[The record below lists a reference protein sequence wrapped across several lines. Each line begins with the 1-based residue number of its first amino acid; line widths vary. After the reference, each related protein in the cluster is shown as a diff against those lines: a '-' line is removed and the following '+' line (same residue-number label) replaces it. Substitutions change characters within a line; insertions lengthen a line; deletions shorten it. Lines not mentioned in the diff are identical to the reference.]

1 MAHTFFARA
10 PRGVAALVPGSD
22 DKIQITLLILGRGV
36 LSIHRLWILV
46 YLLVSGT
53 FVSCKFVALVSA
65 FMEVRF
71 YISVD
76 DESVS
81 NMNFQRTFAFQ
92 YDSQAL

>member
-1 MAHTFFARA
+1 M
-10 PRGVAALVPGSD
+10 
-22 DKIQITLLILGRGV
+22 
-36 LSIHRLWILV
+36 V